1 MNVTAS
7 RSAVALMR
15 VFFGLLVVFLY
26 VPIAILA
33 IFSLNDGDVS
43 FPLQGFTTDWYRRA
57 LSNTVLLGALRR
69 STIVATASS
78 AIAVALGI
86 LAAYLLLRRR
96 FVGKPAVSALLFS
109 PLVIPY
115 LVFGVSL
122 LILFTAADK
131 FLASTTGREI
141 GLGLHAVVIG
151 HVVVSLPYTVLTI
164 MPMLE
169 RLSLS
174 LDEAARDLGAGP
186 WQTFRRV
193 TLPLLAPAIVSA
205 FLIAFTLSFDEYA
218 IASFLAGTESTW
230 PVYLFA
236 QLRIPS
242 QLPQL
247 VAVSSVILLVSLA
260 LVLGAEVGRRVFER
274 RYEPVRQEGF
284 GATAALGRG
293 RTGESGGSGT

>member
-7 RSAVALMR
+7 RSALIGMR
-15 VFFGLLVVFLY
+15 AFFGLLVVFLY
-26 VPIAILA
+26 LPIVLLA
-33 IFSLNDGDVS
+33 VFSLNAGDVS
-43 FPLQGFTTDWYRRA
+43 FPLQGFTTEWYRRA
-57 LSNTVLLGALRR
+57 LTNTVLQDALRR
-69 STIVATASS
+69 SLVVAAASS
-78 AIAVALGI
+78 VIAVALGI
-86 LAAYLLLRRR
+86 LATHLLIRRR
-96 FVGKPAVSALLFS
+96 FAGKAAVSALLFS

-122 LILFTAADK
+122 LILFTAFDK
-131 FLASTTGREI
+131 FLTSTTGTYI
-141 GLGLHAVVIG
+141 GLGLHSVVIG

-164 MPMLE
+164 MPRLE
-169 RLSLS
+169 RLSVS

-186 WQTFRRV
+186 WQAFRRV

-218 IASFLAGTESTW
+218 IASFLAGNDATW

-247 VAVSSVILLVSLA
+247 VAVSSVILVVSIA
-260 LVLGAEVGRRVFER
+260 LVLAAEIGRRVVER
-274 RYEPVRQEGF
+274 RYEPGVRP
-284 GATAALGRG
+284 A
-293 RTGESGGSGT
+293 